1 MASLCPQGR
10 TVLAHLAPMEGA
22 MVEDFRR
29 RSEGWRCAGV
39 KRGTA
44 ERNVSRTGGTRKLS
58 HKEGHGVCIV
68 RTFVRDGEVGEQPDD
83 VIEIGSVIEAY
94 DPCLVRR
101 ARVGQWHKGYR
112 HEQKT
117 ENERRIRP
125 AVGTNTAMSQRH
137 LLPQATR
144 GRGAII
150 GLAGEPCQ
158 SVSGIDRG
166 HDGYI
171 RQARLK

>member
-1 MASLCPQGR
+1 MD
-10 TVLAHLAPMEGA
+10 GA
-22 MVEDFRR
+22 KVEDFRR
-29 RSEGWRCAGV
+29 RSEGWRRAGV

-44 ERNVSRTGGTRKLS
+44 ERNVSGTGGTCKLS
-58 HKEGHGVCIV
+58 HKDGHGVCIV
-68 RTFVRDGEVGEQPDD
+68 RRFVPDGELGEQPYD
-83 VIEIGSVIEAY
+83 VIEIGCVTDAC

-112 HEQKT
+112 DEQKT
-117 ENERRIRP
+117 EDERSIRP
-125 AVGTNTAMSQRH
+125 AVETHTAMSQRH

-144 GRGAII
+144 RRGAII

-171 RQARLK
+171 QQARLK